1 MKFIVAAIAT
11 IAATVSAMPA
21 GMCGDLCNTATQRC
35 VAKDVCVDIPYAN
48 EGEMCNQFS
57 VNPAECK
64 AGLTCVKNEDP
75 TKWFTCEKKLRVHVI
90 RMLVGGMDLIESRGL
105 AYGVKSEKGRC

>member
-75 TKWFTCEKKLRVHVI
+75 TKWFTCEKKLRVQ
-90 RMLVGGMDLIESRGL
+90 
-105 AYGVKSEKGRC
+105 